1 MQVLG
6 KGKEFLVGEWES
18 VAWRRGSRLRL
29 CCQPSYC
36 CGQLELHA
44 STEDGTL
51 GARVKHT
58 ILISSVIGWGL
69 LLGDV
74 NCQATSSMPHR
85 YRIRAGFCSWRK
97 PRGRE
102 SRACQVKVIIT
113 ERMTLLGDPCSCQN
127 TRAEGPQ
134 LSCRV
139 VYPLWI
145 VQILILYHWL
155 DFPTDNPSSLW
166 LDTGCGTVD

>member
-36 CGQLELHA
+36 CGQLELHP

-51 GARVKHT
+51 RAQVKHT
-58 ILISSVIGWGL
+58 ILISSVVGWGL

-85 YRIRAGFCSWRK
+85 YRIRAGFCRWRK

-102 SRACQVKVIIT
+102 PQGAPSESHHNKKDDVAGGPLQLPEYTYGRTA
-113 ERMTLLGDPCSCQN
+113 TLTPGGL
-127 TRAEGPQ
+127 
-134 LSCRV
+134 
-139 VYPLWI
+139 
-145 VQILILYHWL
+145 
-155 DFPTDNPSSLW
+155 SSLDSADSHSLPLSRFSYRTIHPLFDW
-166 LDTGCGTVD
+166 IQDVAQ